1 MKTILVPTSGSETDR
16 AVFATAIAAAR
27 PFGAHLE
34 FLHICLTPGEAAPFV
49 PHVDFA
55 RGAALHSAMRHIEV
69 DQERRLA
76 TARRHFKELCE
87 NHSIPIL
94 ETPERALGLTA
105 TWEEALDAPLERIV
119 QRARHCDLV
128 VLGRH
133 SRPDGLPREFIESVL
148 VEIGRPVLLAPS
160 CAPEHVT
167 GTVVVCW
174 KETPEAARALSAA
187 LPLLAKSKR
196 VVILSIEDPKK
207 TSLQD
212 GVDVVRHL
220 AWHGVVA
227 EARCVPSD
235 GRTTAE
241 QIETLASEYSADLLV
256 MGGYGHGRVQELIF
270 GGCTQHFLE
279 HGERPIL
286 LMH

>member
-1 MKTILVPTSGSETDR
+1 MKTILVPTSGSETDK
-16 AVFATAIAAAR
+16 AVFATALAAAR
-27 PFGAHLE
+27 PLGAHLE
-34 FLHICLTPGEAAPFV
+34 FLHICLSAGEAASFV

-55 RGAALHSAMRHIEV
+55 RGAALRAAMRRIEV

-76 TARRHFKELCE
+76 TARHHFKELCE
-87 NHSIPIL
+87 KQSIAIHGA
-94 ETPERALGLTA
+94 PEGATGLTA
-105 TWEEALDAPLERIV
+105 TWEEALDAPLDRIV
-119 QRARHCDLV
+119 QRTRHCDLV
-128 VLGRH
+128 VLGRPL
-133 SRPDGLPREFIESVL
+133 RPDGLPREFIESVL
-148 VEIGRPVLLAPS
+148 VKTGRPVLLAPS
-160 CAPEHVT
+160 RPPEHVI

-196 VVILSIEDPKK
+196 VVILSIGESKG
-207 TSLQD
+207 TSLKD
-212 GVDVVRHL
+212 GIDVIRHL
-220 AWHGVVA
+220 AWHGLVA

-241 QIETLASEYSADLLV
+241 QIETLASEYPADLLV
-256 MGGYGHGRVQELIF
+256 MGGYGHGRMQEMIF

-279 HGERPIL
+279 HGDRPVL